1 MNQMRLVNGIE
12 LISYPWTLK
21 KKRIIL
27 FHKNS
32 IKDDIPLKMPGLKI
46 GGNIKKRSFIKFL
59 L

>member
-1 MNQMRLVNGIE
+1 MRLVNVLE
-12 LISYPWTLK
+12 LVSYPWTLK

-32 IKDDIPLKMPGLKI
+32 IKDDVPLEMPGLKI
-46 GGNIKKRSFIKFL
+46 SGNIKKRSFIKFL

>member
-1 MNQMRLVNGIE
+1 MRLVNGIE